1 MPQPH
6 LELVR
11 DESPDLR
18 AKLRDAI
25 ERRDALL
32 AKAAIAQAAFD
43 NAKHLLCDAAKRAQR
58 LKAELDANQ
67 QAATQRHSRA
77 ILVALRTGSPPP
89 VAKHQLQPTPP
100 P

>member
-43 NAKHLLCDAAKRAQR
+43 NAKHLLCDAAERAQ
-58 LKAELDANQ
+58 
-67 QAATQRHSRA
+67 
-77 ILVALRTGSPPP
+77 GSKPKKSG
-89 VAKHQLQPTPP
+89 VQTAS
-100 P
+100 